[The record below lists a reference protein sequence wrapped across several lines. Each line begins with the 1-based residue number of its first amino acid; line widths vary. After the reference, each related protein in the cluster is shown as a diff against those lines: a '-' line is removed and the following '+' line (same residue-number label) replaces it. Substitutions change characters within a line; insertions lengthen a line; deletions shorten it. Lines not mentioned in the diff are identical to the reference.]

1 MQYSIK
7 ELRARVNETQTEVA
21 KAVGVSPQTY
31 CAWETGE
38 LGSASFDK
46 VIKLSQHFGVSVAE
60 IKV

>member
-7 ELRARVNETQTEVA
+7 ELRARLNETQTEVA
-21 KAVGVSPQTY
+21 KAVGVSVQTY

-46 VIKLSQHFGVSVAE
+46 VLKLSQHFGVSVAE
-60 IKV
+60 IKL

>member
-7 ELRARVNETQTEVA
+7 ELRARINETQIEVS

-31 CAWETGE
+31 CAWETGD
-38 LGSASFDK
+38 LGSASFEK
-46 VIKLSQHFGVSVAE
+46 VLKLADHFGVSVAE